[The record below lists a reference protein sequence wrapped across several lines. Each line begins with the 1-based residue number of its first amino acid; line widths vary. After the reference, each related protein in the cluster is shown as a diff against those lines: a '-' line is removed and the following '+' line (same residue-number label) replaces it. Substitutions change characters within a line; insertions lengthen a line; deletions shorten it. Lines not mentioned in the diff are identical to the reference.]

1 MQNKTFKSCFAA
13 VLCGLAATANAVDYD
28 LWVNNERFT
37 SSKLTI
43 NCGSG
48 TAVFNGSSTLT
59 LNSALI
65 TNSCAIDGL
74 GAGIVSRLSALTVTV
89 NSSCIISNVW
99 GAGIT
104 TANSLGGGGAELSR
118 NLAFAG
124 TGLLRIHTTNAA
136 TGYGVYCTGDSWNQ
150 SATKIYIHSATTGIC
165 AKWRFAQ
172 RSSNLGFTIITD
184 SGPGIFTTNSFDY
197 ASGAGSYLNIDA
209 AGDGIVCGTYSHSD
223 VSPLAIK
230 AGGYGIRRTLPG
242 GLTISDLDQTFSIES
257 VSNCFDVSGS
267 ITLSRHG
274 ILRSK
279 DQALATTNGAI
290 TLGARRFNIAST
302 NTAIQA
308 STSISASSSTITV
321 NAGAGAFQ
329 ANTSISATT
338 STITSE
344 SGSTSFKAATGLTLD
359 ICTVT
364 AKVSQASSALAELT
378 SGTFKITRG
387 SYIGTSA
394 GRGFVLGD
402 AVTPAAFHNLS
413 GKVALATGGD
423 GLDGTTGS
431 TARFWGGI
439 FRVTGAA
446 GTKSINLADGDSA
459 LILAD
464 VAIIAGGVSQ
474 PNIAIGLQASYTW
487 AATAPGAL
495 WNDAASWA
503 GGEVPYNTDIV
514 RFEAPYPLA
523 AGVVP
528 DDFTGTFNV
537 AAGVALT
544 NEIPN
549 DGKPRVF
556 STAVEEGGIFVK
568 TGAGTV
574 SIKPQPGHFPGA
586 IEVAAG
592 TVTFRGNGRL
602 AAPGMFGNLAV
613 APGATVN
620 IADSPFADRHGALT
634 KSTPWNSATT
644 DPSSKYT
651 TADDLR
657 GMWDAWAGIVG
668 ASTNTYRKFWTPAY
682 DLSGSCYLYGSA
694 FFAVGSERYENWG
707 RAIWLCSFGEARY
720 MGASADNAGRI
731 FIDDIN
737 CSSSATRTFAKGWH
751 NIDWSHWDDGGGES
765 IYLRFGSKQTLPG
778 EAITA
783 DFLWNGVCFGTLD
796 LAAGATLD
804 IGSGQAVGFASAGTH
819 KVAGTVTGAADSC
832 LTIAL
837 AGTPFVLDDVAAFP
851 GLVEVGYPAKAK
863 ATTDQ
868 SAAAYTIIGH
878 GEVIASTGV
887 DARVG
892 SAFEGTVNVGEGATF
907 TQKAGL
913 STKISYTG
921 SGTIVS
927 AAGLAIPT
935 KGFSGSVTVADGMSL
950 VADGSVASGW
960 TGMTLQDGATL
971 EIPASFLARSGR
983 EEALQDWTTGA
994 WSLNGTTRDGGYAPG
1009 AAYVD
1014 SEGALVLTDDG
1025 GRQRRSAFMTNT
1037 VFLLS
1042 DVWQLSFTYQ
1052 ASLPGK
1058 HASERPGEGLAVI
1071 LQAGSAT
1078 ACDTDLS
1085 ARYAMR
1091 ATDSTAL
1098 RTAHGFAFK
1107 HNASYDTGFDWV
1119 GMGGVG
1125 TDLGDSPAALGM
1137 DLLQPIDVT
1146 IAYADRRLAIT
1157 LKQGDVKAG
1166 KFLDLTT
1173 LMNTYGRFWFGFAAG
1188 TGPTDGTVVGLRQK
1202 ISNFSGWIYR
1212 DLVGESLD
1220 GYSISSEN
1228 WDLKGNVVF
1237 VNNES
1242 EFILTPNSTTNCAAV
1257 AKTGLDLR
1265 QGYRVDAQMIVQEAP
1280 SEFGDPRIYCEA
1292 SIGMQ
1297 GYGTNYFV
1305 TAYKN
1310 IEHGFMPSKPNI
1322 FGFEHQTDNYAT
1334 YYSWSWFKGL
1344 SARTACGVLNT
1355 SPYPHRGSGAHTNC
1369 VSLYYTP
1376 DRNLSVVIRRFAR
1389 DGVAST
1395 AGYSGY
1401 SLNGINAFTNAWLT
1415 FLGAGPDR
1423 TRYRPVRIRN
1433 VSVQELVNGD
1443 LPVHVPVT
1451 VADGA
1456 SVALAVGGSVTNAT
1470 APVATV
1476 EILALGTGS
1485 ALSLTNLAGSATIAG
1500 IGNLVIGGAGE
1511 RITTATNVVLAL
1523 DAIDLTQT
1531 AHPGVGNPPLVI
1543 VGNWTMRG
1551 AAVTIRMPQSWAEL
1565 NAFDVIDFAM
1575 ATYVGTGTPVFRVVL
1590 VGDDGSEY
1598 VTQIAAQIGANTRF
1612 LRVNPRFGMMILVR

>member
-1 MQNKTFKSCFAA
+1 MRC
-13 VLCGLAATANAVDYD
+13 
-28 LWVNNERFT
+28 
-37 SSKLTI
+37 
-43 NCGSG
+43 
-48 TAVFNGSSTLT
+48 
-59 LNSALI
+59 
-65 TNSCAIDGL
+65 
-74 GAGIVSRLSALTVTV
+74 
-89 NSSCIISNVW
+89 
-99 GAGIT
+99 
-104 TANSLGGGGAELSR
+104 R
-118 NLAFAG
+118 NR
-124 TGLLRIHTTNAA
+124 TGR
-136 TGYGVYCTGDSWNQ
+136 D
-150 SATKIYIHSATTGIC
+150 
-165 AKWRFAQ
+165 
-172 RSSNLGFTIITD
+172 
-184 SGPGIFTTNSFDY
+184 
-197 ASGAGSYLNIDA
+197 
-209 AGDGIVCGTYSHSD
+209 
-223 VSPLAIK
+223 
-230 AGGYGIRRTLPG
+230 
-242 GLTISDLDQTFSIES
+242 
-257 VSNCFDVSGS
+257 
-267 ITLSRHG
+267 
-274 ILRSK
+274 
-279 DQALATTNGAI
+279 
-290 TLGARRFNIAST
+290 
-302 NTAIQA
+302 
-308 STSISASSSTITV
+308 
-321 NAGAGAFQ
+321 
-329 ANTSISATT
+329 
-338 STITSE
+338 
-344 SGSTSFKAATGLTLD
+344 
-359 ICTVT
+359 
-364 AKVSQASSALAELT
+364 
-378 SGTFKITRG
+378 
-387 SYIGTSA
+387 
-394 GRGFVLGD
+394 
-402 AVTPAAFHNLS
+402 
-413 GKVALATGGD
+413 
-423 GLDGTTGS
+423 
-431 TARFWGGI
+431 
-439 FRVTGAA
+439 
-446 GTKSINLADGDSA
+446 
-459 LILAD
+459 
-464 VAIIAGGVSQ
+464 
-474 PNIAIGLQASYTW
+474 
-487 AATAPGAL
+487 
-495 WNDAASWA
+495 
-503 GGEVPYNTDIV
+503 
-514 RFEAPYPLA
+514 
-523 AGVVP
+523 
-528 DDFTGTFNV
+528 
-537 AAGVALT
+537 
-544 NEIPN
+544 
-549 DGKPRVF
+549 
-556 STAVEEGGIFVK
+556 
-568 TGAGTV
+568 
-574 SIKPQPGHFPGA
+574 
-586 IEVAAG
+586 
-592 TVTFRGNGRL
+592 
-602 AAPGMFGNLAV
+602 
-613 APGATVN
+613 
-620 IADSPFADRHGALT
+620 GALT
-634 KSTPWNSATT
+634 KTTPGNSAPS
-644 DPSSKYT
+644 DPSYKYT
-651 TADDLR
+651 TADDVR

-694 FFAVGSERYENWG
+694 FFAVVSDRYENWG

-720 MGASADNAGRI
+720 MGTSADNAGRI
-731 FIDDIN
+731 FIDDVN

-765 IYLRFGSKQTLPG
+765 IKVWFGSKQTLPG

-851 GLVEVGYPAKAK
+851 GLVEVGYPAKAR

-1078 ACDTDLS
+1078 ACDTDAT

-1098 RTAHGFAFK
+1098 RSANGFAFK

-1157 LKQGDVKAG
+1157 LRQCDVKAG
-1166 KFLDLTT
+1166 KFLDLTS
-1173 LMNTYGRFWFGFAAG
+1173 LMNSYGRFWFGFAAG
-1188 TGPTDGTVVGLRQK
+1188 TGPTDGDGTVVALHQK

-1212 DLVGESLD
+1212 DSVGEPLD
-1220 GYSISSEN
+1220 GYAASTGN
-1228 WDLKGNVVF
+1228 WALNGQAVVTGEDEIGLMMTG
-1237 VNNES
+1237 VAS
-1242 EFILTPNSTTNCAAV
+1242 GSAV
-1257 AKTGLDLR
+1257 ARAPLSPS
-1265 QGYRVDAQMIVQEAP
+1265 QGYRVTYRHVVQRP
-1280 SEFGDPRIYCEA
+1280 VTPKDPRLNSYSTA
-1292 SIGMQ
+1292 LLQ
-1297 GYGTNYFV
+1297 KYGTGYYREG
-1305 TAYKN
+1305 TGSY
-1310 IEHGFMPSKPNI
+1310 GFPPSTPAS
-1322 FGFEHQTDNYAT
+1322 FGLMHFTDNYDAYYAWAAMEGGAVKTGLGKMNCVALSPDNWAT
-1334 YYSWSWFKGL
+1334 
-1344 SARTACGVLNT
+1344 V
-1355 SPYPHRGSGAHTNC
+1355 TNF
-1369 VSLYYTP
+1369 VSLYYDSRTSLGV
-1376 DRNLSVVIRRFAR
+1376 NVRRTT
-1389 DGVAST
+1389 T
-1395 AGYSGY
+1395 AGT
-1401 SLNGINAFTNAWLT
+1401 GIHTLTNRRQFEDEFYLT
-1415 FLGAGPDR
+1415 LVGACAYTD
-1423 TRYRPVRIRN
+1423 RYRPARFGEIEVR
-1433 VSVQELVNGD
+1433 ELVNGD
-1443 LPVHVPVT
+1443 LPVHVPVS

-1456 SVALAVGGSVTNAT
+1456 SATLSLGAMSTNGVG
-1470 APVATV
+1470 PVASV
-1476 EILALGTGS
+1476 EDLALGTGS
-1485 ALSLTNLAGSATIAG
+1485 ALSLTNFAGSATIAG

-1531 AHPGVGNPPLVI
+1531 AHPGAGNPPLAI
-1543 VGNWTMRG
+1543 AGNWTMRG